1 MLLPVKK
8 LDPEATLPTRGSV
21 DSAGLDLY
29 ALEDAHIPSESSVA
43 VQTGISAA
51 IPQGC
56 VGKLYIRSGQARKH
70 DLELSNSVGILDAD
84 YRGEIIALVRNKG
97 RKPYTI
103 KKGERFAQ
111 LLIEEYVHTDVVEVT
126 ELDDTVRSTGGFGST
141 GQ

>member
-1 MLLPVKK
+1 MLLQVKK
-8 LDPEATLPTRGSV
+8 LAPDAVLPTRGSV

-29 ALEDAHIPSESSVA
+29 AAEDAEIPSGSSVA

-56 VGKLYIRSGQARKH
+56 VGKLYIRSGHARKH